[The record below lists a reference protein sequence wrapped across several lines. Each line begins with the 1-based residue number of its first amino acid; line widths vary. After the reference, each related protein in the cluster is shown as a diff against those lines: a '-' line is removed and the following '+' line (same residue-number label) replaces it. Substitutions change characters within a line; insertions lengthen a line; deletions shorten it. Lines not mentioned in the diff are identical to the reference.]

1 MRTLQ
6 GYNTQVD
13 VFDPWID
20 VAEARHEHGLQ
31 CLTEMPAPGQY
42 AAIVLA
48 VGHHQF
54 VTLGEAG
61 IKALGKPDAVLFDV
75 KSLLPLGA
83 ADGRL

>member
-1 MRTLQ
+1 
-6 GYNTQVD
+6 
-13 VFDPWID
+13 
-20 VAEARHEHGLQ
+20 
-31 CLTEMPAPGQY
+31 LTEMPAAGKY

-61 IKALGKPDAVLFDV
+61 IKALGQPGAVLFDV
-75 KSLLPLGA
+75 KSLLPLGT